1 VPPSYR
7 LVDYSLRP
15 AKHAERR
22 MLCDAFRRLSKFASV
37 ESYQY
42 VGFGSVWFSDF
53 SLFHRQ
59 LGIVKMIS
67 IERMA
72 AHDARFKFNKPF
84 GGVDLKFGESG
95 IVLPQIDWNLRTITW
110 LDYDDPLSPGMLDD
124 VRTVAIKSVG
134 GSLLAVSIQCQGA
147 PMMKVEDGDGEMR
160 SVKTADEFKII
171 FGAERTP
178 VSLSPN
184 DLVGWNLAATC
195 RKAILSEIDDALDVV
210 NLSRHEQQKLQFIP
224 IMAIEYAD
232 GAKMTTVAGVFIDK
246 GQNSIFSS
254 CGFEEM
260 PFYVEPGAPAMRL
273 EVPKLTPKEM
283 RELEGKLPIAD
294 PSAIEAGPFPK
305 SDAVAFAK
313 LYRYLPSFASFEP

>member
-1 VPPSYR
+1 MAPSYR

-15 AKHAERR
+15 AKHVERR

-59 LGIVKMIS
+59 LGIGRMIS

-72 AHDARFKFNKPF
+72 VHEARFRFSKPF
-84 GGVDLKFGESG
+84 GGVDLQFGESG
-95 IVLPQIDWNLRTITW
+95 SVLPKIDWGLRTIAW
-110 LDYDDPLSPGMLDD
+110 LDYDDPLNPGMLDD
-124 VRTVAIKSVG
+124 VRTIATKCVG
-134 GSLLAVSIQCQGA
+134 GSLLAVSIQCESAPILEQGDDEKR
-147 PMMKVEDGDGEMR
+147 PIE
-160 SVKTADEFKII
+160 TAEEFKTV
-171 FGAERTP
+171 FGPERTP
-178 VSLSPN
+178 VDLSPK
-184 DLVGWNLAATC
+184 DFVGWNMAATC
-195 RKAILSEIDDALDVV
+195 RRAVQSEIEDALRVV
-210 NLSRHEQQKLQFIP
+210 NLVRHDQQTLQFLP

-232 GAKMTTVAGVFIDK
+232 GAKMTTIVGVFVDK
-246 GQNSIFSS
+246 GQNSIFWS

-260 PFYVEPGAPAMRL
+260 PFYVKSGDHALRI

-294 PSAIEAGPFPK
+294 PKTIAPGVFPQK
-305 SDAVAFAK
+305 DAVFFAK